1 MIHLRFICDVSCDV
15 SSIKITFFFLS
26 SGEFRPISEPMFQR
40 TLITSA
46 LPYANGPIHLGHLAG
61 AYLPA
66 DLYTRFLRLNHEDV
80 LHICGSDE
88 HGVPITIAAEKEG
101 VSPQEI
107 VDRYH
112 EMNRSVFEQ
121 FGIQFDYYGR
131 TSSATHLKTSA
142 DFFTTLYEKGAFV
155 EKTEEQLF
163 DEKAGMFLP
172 DRYVKGTCPKCGYEE
187 AYGDQCEKCG
197 TALSPAELI
206 NPVSTITGNQPVL
219 KSTSHWYIQLGEMQE
234 QIEAWIGTR
243 EHWKPNVTGQVKSWL
258 DAGLTDR
265 AVTRDL
271 TWGVP
276 VPLEGAEGKVLYVW
290 FDAPIGYISATREW
304 ADAKGEPEAWKTYWQ
319 DKDTRLI
326 HFIGKDN
333 IVFHCIMFPA
343 MLMEHGG
350 YVLPDMVPANEFL
363 NLEGQKLSTSRGWA
377 VWLQEYLDNFDAD
390 LLRYVLGTTLPE
402 TKDSDFS
409 WNDFQSRVNNE
420 LADILGNFVFRTTS
434 FTHRFFDGKVPEL
447 LNPSELD
454 KDTLKSI
461 GQYAQKIAE
470 RYRSFRFRDAITET
484 MNLART
490 GNRYFTE
497 TEPWKTRKENPE
509 ACANTIHV
517 CTQIC
522 AALSIMMDPVLPGAM
537 KNLREQFDLADSL
550 AWQDISDHLAV
561 PGTKI
566 QERDILFQK
575 VEDELVEKEMQKL
588 TERSRKAQG
597 NGSQGATKE
606 GEESQGEGSVNKQPP
621 VRENTDFDTFMKV
634 DLRAGK
640 ITHAEPVKKSKKLLK
655 LTVDLGF
662 ETRTILSGIAG
673 HVSAES
679 LPGQSVC
686 VVANLAP
693 RMMMGIE
700 SNGMVLMAEEP
711 DGTLRFVETEAA
723 PGSPIT

>member
-1 MIHLRFICDVSCDV
+1 
-15 SSIKITFFFLS
+15 
-26 SGEFRPISEPMFQR
+26 MFQR

-333 IVFHCIMFPA
+333 IVFHCIMFPS

-350 YVLPDMVPANEFL
+350 YVLPVMVPANEFL

-447 LNPSELD
+447 LNPSELY

-470 RYRSFRFRDAITET
+470 RYRS
-484 MNLART
+484 
-490 GNRYFTE
+490 
-497 TEPWKTRKENPE
+497 
-509 ACANTIHV
+509 
-517 CTQIC
+517 
-522 AALSIMMDPVLPGAM
+522 
-537 KNLREQFDLADSL
+537 
-550 AWQDISDHLAV
+550 
-561 PGTKI
+561 
-566 QERDILFQK
+566 
-575 VEDELVEKEMQKL
+575 
-588 TERSRKAQG
+588 
-597 NGSQGATKE
+597 
-606 GEESQGEGSVNKQPP
+606 
-621 VRENTDFDTFMKV
+621 
-634 DLRAGK
+634 
-640 ITHAEPVKKSKKLLK
+640 
-655 LTVDLGF
+655 
-662 ETRTILSGIAG
+662 
-673 HVSAES
+673 
-679 LPGQSVC
+679 
-686 VVANLAP
+686 
-693 RMMMGIE
+693 
-700 SNGMVLMAEEP
+700 
-711 DGTLRFVETEAA
+711 
-723 PGSPIT
+723 